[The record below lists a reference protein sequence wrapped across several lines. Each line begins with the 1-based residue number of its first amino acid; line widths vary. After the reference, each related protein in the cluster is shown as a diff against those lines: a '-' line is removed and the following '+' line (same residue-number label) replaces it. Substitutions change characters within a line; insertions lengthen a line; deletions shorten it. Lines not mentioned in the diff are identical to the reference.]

1 LTTRQRL
8 VFARL
13 ARPKNK
19 VWRYVLLKPTEARVY
34 VNAKERKI
42 KLGKYFFEDG
52 EIMDPSI
59 IQVANK

>member
-1 LTTRQRL
+1 
-8 VFARL
+8 
-13 ARPKNK
+13 
-19 VWRYVLLKPTEARVY
+19 VWRYVLLKPTEAGVY